1 MAFLENVEHILDSD
15 LDEAAAIA
23 ESVARINAPVRT
35 GRLRRGIRGRRR
47 GRRAVV
53 SSEAPYTKFVEEGT
67 IYIRG
72 RRFMKAGLDA
82 ALAFLRSRG
91 YR

>member
-1 MAFLENVEHILDSD
+1 MIIEDIERVLDAD

-23 ESVARINAPVRT
+23 ESVARINAPFRT
-35 GRLRRGIRGRRR
+35 GRLRRGIHGRRR
-47 GRRAVV
+47 GKRAVV
-53 SSEAPYTKFVEEGT
+53 TSEAPYTRFVDEGT

-72 RRFMKAGLDA
+72 RRFMRAGFEA
-82 ALAFLRSRG
+82 AMAFLRSRG